1 MTPLRRRMLDDMSIR
16 NLAPN
21 TQRMYLGYVAAFAKH
36 FNRSPEQLSAE
47 QARDFLVHLAQTR
60 HLSAATLIVASAALR
75 FLFKVTLRRP
85 WSVEDLPVPKKP
97 FQLPVVLSQEEVAHF
112 LHTVINLKHR
122 TVLTTIY
129 ATGLRVSEAVHLRV
143 EDVDSQRMVICV
155 KQAKGFRDRYVM
167 LAPRLLDALR
177 LYWRSQ
183 QPKEWLFPGK
193 EPGHALHPATI
204 DAACQRAHLA
214 SGITKPV
221 TPHGLRH
228 AFATH
233 LLEAGTDIRTIQLL
247 LGHRSLATTARYLKV
262 STVSV
267 CSAVSPLQL
276 LSDEALPR
284 PVTAEVSAP

>member
-36 FNRSPEQLSAE
+36 FHRSPEELAAE
-47 QARDFLVHLAQTR
+47 HARDFLVHLAQTR
-60 HLSAATLIVASAALR
+60 RLSAGTLIVASAALR

-85 WSVEDLPVPKKP
+85 WTVEDLPVAKKP
-97 FQLPVVLSQEEVAHF
+97 YQLPVVLSREEVAHF
-112 LHTVINLKHR
+112 LRTVINLKHR

-143 EDVDSQRMVICV
+143 EDVDSQRMVV
-155 KQAKGFRDRYVM
+155 RVTQAKGFRDRYVM

-177 LYWRSQ
+177 LYWRSE
-183 QPKEWLFPGK
+183 QPQEWLFPGK
-193 EPGHALHPATI
+193 EPGHPLTAATV
-204 DAACQRAHLA
+204 DAACHRAHLA
-214 SGITKPV
+214 SGIMKPV
-221 TPHGLRH
+221 TPHALRH

-284 PVTAEVSAP
+284 PVTAEVSVP